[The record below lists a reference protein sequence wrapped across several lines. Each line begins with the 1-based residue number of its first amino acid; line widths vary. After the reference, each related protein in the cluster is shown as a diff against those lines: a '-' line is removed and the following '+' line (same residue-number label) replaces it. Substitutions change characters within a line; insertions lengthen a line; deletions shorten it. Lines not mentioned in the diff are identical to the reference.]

1 MSANQPT
8 RLRHAL
14 GQLGSW
20 FASKSPVDSGLAAAD
35 DTSDLPERFR
45 LDDPEL
51 ATSLVDFLRT
61 AGCLALK
68 VEPTVVE
75 AHLLKT
81 TREHGDHKELHAH
94 VSAWRAVQ
102 AAGAA
107 LRPVNDQ
114 RSVLF

>member
-1 MSANQPT
+1 MATNRPK
-8 RLRHAL
+8 RLRHSLGHLCSSFAL
-14 GQLGSW
+14 RSSIDG
-20 FASKSPVDSGLAAAD
+20 ALAGAD
-35 DTSDLPERFR
+35 DTSDLPVRFR

-51 ATSLVDFLRT
+51 ATSLVDFLRK

-81 TREHGDHKELHAH
+81 TRDYGDRKELHAH

-107 LRPVNDQ
+107 LRSPNGQ
-114 RSVLF
+114 KSVLI